1 MKVVTLAAA
10 QMGLLNM
17 LPATAE
23 YVWPSIHDHMEDLL
37 VLQGGYIRQG
47 FVDSTDYPLHDVL
60 MTRNLYVLDVAPCT
74 RAPSPERQTA
84 AEWIRTAFHDM
95 ATYDKATGTGGLDAS
110 IQFETDRSE
119 NAGDAF
125 NGTLMSNN
133 NYFTSRSSSAD
144 LVALALVVAIGS
156 CGGPKIPL
164 RVGRVDAAEGGV
176 LGVPEPQQDLET
188 HKQKFAKAGFNTG
201 RLF

>member
-1 MKVVTLAAA
+1 M
-10 QMGLLNM
+10 
-17 LPATAE
+17 
-23 YVWPSIHDHMEDLL
+23 
-37 VLQGGYIRQG
+37 
-47 FVDSTDYPLHDVL
+47 L
-60 MTRNLYVLDVAPCT
+60 MTMNLHVLGVAPCD
-74 RAPSPERQTA
+74 RSPSPERQTA

-125 NGTLMSNN
+125 NGTLQFTN
-133 NYFTSRSSSAD
+133 NYFTTRSSSAD
-144 LVALALVVAIGS
+144 LIALAMVIAIGN

-164 RVGRVDAAEGGV
+164 RVGRIDATEGGV

-188 HKQKFAKAGFNTG
+188 HKQKFAKAGFNTST
-201 RLF
+201 LF